1 MHPIP
6 AVKACVEQI
15 ILNGIC
21 QYLSESHITTTSSII
36 NKYILTYQS
45 GADLPSEVVALTAA
59 QLLAK
64 ILPILGEAIKAQL
77 DEFLGSLLPALSKD
91 SVALQTTVIR
101 SLVMMGNT
109 DASIIEVM
117 IKQLIL
123 QLTHHIQFAREKTD
137 VKVREDILL
146 GDGITSYCKAI
157 GELLLLLFTSF
168 TLFLRVMDRKTRYSV
183 RSSQHVTGQ
192 SRRAAAALLR
202 EHGSRPSRE
211 LAHGESGSD
220 AQAASLQLL

>member
-15 ILNGIC
+15 VLNGIC
-21 QYLSESHITTTSSII
+21 QHLSESHITTTSSII
-36 NKYILTYQS
+36 NKYILAYQS

-64 ILPILGEAIKAQL
+64 ILPILGEAVKAQL

-117 IKQLIL
+117 IK
-123 QLTHHIQFAREKTD
+123 HHIQFARDKTD
-137 VKVREDILL
+137 VKEREDILL

-157 GELLLLLFTSF
+157 GELLLLLFTS
-168 TLFLRVMDRKTRYSV
+168 
-183 RSSQHVTGQ
+183 RSS
-192 SRRAAAALLR
+192 LL
-202 EHGSRPSRE
+202 S
-211 LAHGESGSD
+211 AHE
-220 AQAASLQLL
+220 

>member
-1 MHPIP
+1 M
-6 AVKACVEQI
+6 EQI
-15 ILNGIC
+15 VLNGIC
-21 QYLSESHITTTSSII
+21 QHLSESHITTTSSII
-36 NKYILTYQS
+36 NKYILAYQS

-64 ILPILGEAIKAQL
+64 ILPILGEAVKAQL

-123 QLTHHIQFAREKTD
+123 QLTHHIQFARDKTD
-137 VKVREDILL
+137 VKEREDILL

-157 GELLLLLFTSF
+157 GELLLLLFTS
-168 TLFLRVMDRKTRYSV
+168 
-183 RSSQHVTGQ
+183 RSS
-192 SRRAAAALLR
+192 LL
-202 EHGSRPSRE
+202 S
-211 LAHGESGSD
+211 AHE
-220 AQAASLQLL
+220 

>member
-123 QLTHHIQFAREKTD
+123 QLTHHIQFARDKTD
-137 VKVREDILL
+137 VKVREEILL

-168 TLFLRVMDRKTRYSV
+168 LVF
-183 RSSQHVTGQ
+183 SS
-192 SRRAAAALLR
+192 A
-202 EHGSRPSRE
+202 
-211 LAHGESGSD
+211 D
-220 AQAASLQLL
+220 AQRDTTFRSIFSACCWPKPTNCSSSTRRTRFPTVS